1 MHDFV
6 QKSKNSQEF
15 RRCCSCTVLT
25 EVNPLMSYI
34 SSNVTLDPE
43 AIEVLGRIKIAAKPE
58 WSSLALVEGRA
69 VSRDRVGSLPQ
80 NPLQ

>member
-1 MHDFV
+1 
-6 QKSKNSQEF
+6 
-15 RRCCSCTVLT
+15 
-25 EVNPLMSYI
+25 MSYI